1 MNNSGRWSGQVA
13 YVDGNSYLR
22 KSAQRAPLKVAK
34 PFRTDDGGM
43 SIYLMDASAGLFN
56 GDEQVIECVVEAGA
70 SLYLTNQSSSKIH
83 PSLSPHP
90 SRQVQRFRVMEG
102 ALLEYLPEPLVPFRD
117 ANYVG
122 DTIVQMEAGAQAFVT
137 EVITPGRVARG
148 EQFAYKRLRSTLS
161 VYWGSR
167 LAAWDTLNLEPRR
180 HADLTHML
188 GGYTHVGTLWILSE
202 RVAWE
207 HLDLL
212 QGWLFQ
218 HTGEHHLYGGVS
230 MLQNHGIV
238 VRVLGHSVQRVQ
250 AVLLS
255 LWPLVRR
262 EVFGRDPIVVRK

>member
-1 MNNSGRWSGQVA
+1 
-13 YVDGNSYLR
+13 
-22 KSAQRAPLKVAK
+22 
-34 PFRTDDGGM
+34 M

-56 GDEQVIECVVEAGA
+56 GDEQNIECVVEPGA

-83 PSLSPHP
+83 PSLSLSP
-90 SRQVQRFRVMEG
+90 SRQVQRFRVMAG
-102 ALLEYLPEPLVPFRD
+102 GLLEYLPEPLVPFRD

-122 DTIVQMEAGAQAFVT
+122 DTIVQMEAGAQAFLA
-137 EVITPGRVARG
+137 EIITPGRVARG
-148 EQFAYKRLRSTLS
+148 EQFAYWLLRSSLS

-180 HADLTHML
+180 HSDLAQML
-188 GGYTHVGTLWILSE
+188 GGYTHIGTLWILSE

-212 QGWLFQ
+212 QGWLWQ
-218 HTGEHHLYGGVS
+218 HTTERDLYGGVS
-230 MLQNHGIV
+230 MLQKHGIV
-238 VRVLGHSVQRVQ
+238 VRVLGNSVHRVQ
-250 AVLLS
+250 AAILS